1 MRSVTVT
8 MPEYSSK
15 EAYLGTKKKL
25 TLEDLENSDNITK
38 KRIQEE
44 NVGYGLAY
52 CANEVKE
59 KSVKKLRDYLLS
71 KEQQK
76 VEQPAIDIIDPV
88 LNRSDFATI
97 SIDCNASICYKYP
110 AGKTRKD
117 LMNML
122 VNFFEDSV

>member
-8 MPEYSSK
+8 MPEYPNK
-15 EAYLGTKKKL
+15 EAYLATKKKL
-25 TLEDLENSDNITK
+25 TLSDLENTDKITK

-59 KSVKKLRDYLLS
+59 KSIKKLRDYLLAQD
-71 KEQQK
+71 KK
-76 VEQPAIDIIDPV
+76 VEQAPIDIIEPV

-117 LMNML
+117 LMNIL